1 MEKNWDI
8 TYIYPKDFIKGE
20 NLYNQALNGKVLA
33 ISKTV
38 NNKVNSDNN
47 FKGKNLAK
55 IIESD

>member
-20 NLYNQALNGKVLA
+20 NLYNQALNGEVLT